1 MSESPSFPPEHFQR
15 QDEGADEDFYTVA
28 RHVAHIDEGAR
39 AALAGCFA
47 RTLPEEGE
55 ILDLMSSRYSHL
67 PATTPPRAVVGL
79 GLNGEEMAA
88 NEQLSE
94 HVVHNL
100 NTTPR
105 LPFADARFA
114 ACLLSVSVQY
124 LTRPVE
130 VFADVARV
138 LGPGAPFL
146 ISISNRMFPTKAVRI
161 WQALGELDR
170 GRLVALYLDRAEA
183 FEAIGIDTLVEGTL
197 GVTDPLFLVHA
208 RRRSPA

>member
-1 MSESPSFPPEHFQR
+1 MSEPASFAPEHFQR
-15 QDEGADEDFYTVA
+15 EDESADEDFYAIA

-39 AALAGCFA
+39 AALTALYAA
-47 RTLPEEGE
+47 RLPEKGE

-67 PATTPPRAVVGL
+67 PAATPPRAVIGL

-88 NEQLSE
+88 NEQLGA

-114 ACLLSVSVQY
+114 ACLLSVSAHY

-138 LGPGAPFL
+138 LEPGAPFL
-146 ISISNRMFPTKAVRI
+146 ISYSNLMFPTKAVRI
-161 WQALGELDR
+161 WQALGDRDR
-170 GRLVALYLDRAEA
+170 GRRIELYLEESEA
-183 FEAIGIDTLVEGTL
+183 FEAIGIETLVEGL
-197 GVTDPLFLVHA
+197 AGVADPLFLVHA
-208 RRRSPA
+208 RRSTA